1 MPEMLSNEEIQ
12 ALSKFAESAFPLTE
26 RLSFARA
33 VESAVLKRA
42 VATVVK
48 VFDHAFNTVDAENRL
63 FIKVKGNRPSLQNV
77 IDALEGRR
85 QP

>member
-1 MPEMLSNEEIQ
+1 MLSDEEIEEVWR
-12 ALSKFAESAFPLTE
+12 ESSNGGYCNLVKID
-26 RLSFARA
+26 FARA

-77 IDALEGRR
+77 IDALEGRWK
-85 QP
+85 P

>member
-1 MPEMLSNEEIQ
+1 MPEMLTDEEIEEVWR
-12 ALSKFAESAFPLTE
+12 ESSNGGYCNLVKID
-26 RLSFARA
+26 FARA

-48 VFDHAFNTVDAENRL
+48 VFDHAFNM
-63 FIKVKGNRPSLQNV
+63 KVKGNLPSLQNV